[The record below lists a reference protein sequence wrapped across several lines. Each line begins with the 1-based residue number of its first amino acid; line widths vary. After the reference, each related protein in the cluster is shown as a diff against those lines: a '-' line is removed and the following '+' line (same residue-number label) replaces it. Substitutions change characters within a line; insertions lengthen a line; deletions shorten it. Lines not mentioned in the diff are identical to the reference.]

1 MEARHQVFSH
11 RPSALGPNA
20 GDAEP
25 GSMSCSPK
33 AGRGWVHQHEGLQ
46 DAERPGGHLF
56 PGWLGGELGLAFS
69 ARVSRSFPGDTCRH
83 RLRQSGWREGNK
95 SGGIPADAPR
105 GGRGGLQVTEGDPQ
119 G

>member
-33 AGRGWVHQHEGLQ
+33 AGRGRVHQHEGLQ

-56 PGWLGGELGLAFS
+56 PGWLGGELAWPFPLVSAGLSQGTPAGIAS
-69 ARVSRSFPGDTCRH
+69 GRAAGVKETRAVGSLQMPLEGGGEGCR
-83 RLRQSGWREGNK
+83 
-95 SGGIPADAPR
+95 
-105 GGRGGLQVTEGDPQ
+105 
-119 G
+119 